1 MRKIPSRAEQ
11 KIINELL
18 AKTPVRVQKMVRPL
32 LRKRDWFSKVG
43 TPHPRDFALT
53 RVGSWKQ
60 ANTSTMWT
68 SLQRPISI
76 VFKAPTEAA
85 SNRQHNRVWDVID
98 RAIVQAFQRNFGM
111 WSTAIQAPYMN
122 YAYGILGERIGFL
135 AAAIAFNDAQA
146 IRFCTE
152 MIGYYADGYFPCGW
166 DGKYPHGR
174 WIVF

>member
-1 MRKIPSRAEQ
+1 MRKIPSRAERR
-11 KIINELL
+11 IINELL

-32 LRKRDWFSKVG
+32 LLKRDWFSKVG

-85 SNRQHNRVWDVID
+85 SDRQHNRIWYVID
-98 RAIVQAFQRNFGM
+98 GAIVQAFHRQWGT
-111 WSTAIQAPYMN
+111 WTQVIKPPYH
-122 YAYGILGERIGFL
+122 YAYGMLGQRIGFL
-135 AAAIAFNDAQA
+135 AVAIAFNDAQA

-152 MIGYYADGYFPCGW
+152 MIGYYADGHFP
-166 DGKYPHGR
+166 
-174 WIVF
+174 